1 MALPPPP
8 GAPQVNTDPFPN
20 NGVSSQTPST
30 RVFLRYTP
38 VQGGIVKNIGVKTT
52 IVHNSASIESFS
64 FATSGKGKGNNV
76 ALFPFSPLI
85 TSTTFDNSVYN
96 ALINNFNENRTNSFL
111 MDVDYLDSPTVPVN
125 QKAIING
132 TAKKAQVPDSNYTS
146 KQIITPRYLG
156 SKVISANYNFPTP
169 AGRVG
174 PNTGRFLKPS
184 VLPSFLNGDTG
195 SWQGD
200 SSYGNSAAID
210 KNPIYFAH
218 FKTST
223 ENENLPGTFTF
234 NIDSLIEAPFDD
246 VLGKNFFPKIIKID
260 GSNQNLSSTVSTFE
274 VGRKATVSYNNT
286 IANKINYSLLPV
298 GDNIIYQGGLEFDN
312 IIWNLDPTK
321 PTPEANPTMSFEN
334 GPTSVNLLKMRDD
347 LKSTLLY
354 PKTGETSYSISR
366 DMNITRPI
374 FSNFGLI
381 SGGEGQYIS
390 YSPSSGGSI
399 VTPQNFLYNNFRDAY
414 GYTIKN
420 LTGGFSYGKSF
431 SDSTWL
437 VAGDTSLFTL
447 NGSITSS
454 GANVTGSTDLT
465 PNGVVGESLDGTKT
479 ITAGFDFS
487 STSSLQS
494 VSFSSST
501 GNWQVGET
509 CFFTSQSMGANA
521 PGGVGFSLTLIEQNF
536 ENNRKGFFS
545 LGGPLLVVS
554 SSKGKG
560 GFDLLNLT
568 TNNDGN
574 IFQGS
579 ALAVIHTV
587 NQSVKNQIPFVQLD
601 NNNPAQLATSFET
614 KSFGLPNGLKV
625 DPLDPKNYIRYDVNQ
640 TISSNRSPGDLITN
654 DFIPRSAVEPGFNI
668 TGSSGFKVKALVPDV
683 NGDVAGNFYF
693 ENSQSLSPKEGQQP
707 SFFNPTRQ
715 FEIGEVIT
723 FSSQSLGATAPSGS
737 DLKINVT
744 KDILENVEENT
755 TLSNYK
761 NTKEPFLIEV
771 GDEIKIS
778 YDTTENGVT
787 IINNATFE
795 VTNVPNNGFDDGDK
809 IPTGSAPPDT
819 SNRGLVTINGK
830 RKLINNLPIQP
841 ENVFYY
847 EGVPIPSRANM
858 LYKVITPVV
867 PPQGFFSFK
876 AVWRASTN
884 CFDKIE
890 VTPNP
895 QDLNPPIPDGRIN
908 NLQII
913 RRTNA
918 DDRVII
924 FQVAPSGSEG
934 VNTPS
939 GPGFIVP
946 NDLTSV
952 QKLNV
957 ESLISLLNEKNTFKD
972 EIPSKDGGLTP

>member
-1 MALPPPP
+1 MATSKGSSPPP

-38 VQGGIVKNIGVKTT
+38 VQGGIETVLTSGKGITFL
-52 IVHNSASIESFS
+52 HNNASIESFPN
-64 FATSGKGKGNNV
+64 ATNGKGKGDNI

-96 ALINNFNENRTNSFL
+96 ALINNFNENRPNSFL
-111 MDVDYLDSPTVPVN
+111 MDVDYLNSPTVPVN
-125 QKAIING
+125 QKAIIRG

-146 KQIITPRYLG
+146 KQVITPRYLG

-195 SWQGD
+195 FWQGD
-200 SSYGNSAAID
+200 SSYGNTAAID

-234 NIDSLIEAPFDD
+234 NVDSLIEAPFDD

-286 IANKINYSLLPV
+286 IANKINFSLLPV

-321 PTPEANPTMSFEN
+321 PTPEANPIMSFEN
-334 GPTSVNLLKMRDD
+334 GPTSTNLQRFVGGV
-347 LKSTLLY
+347 SRTFY
-354 PKTGETSYSISR
+354 PASGKTSYNLER
-366 DMNITRPI
+366 KMNITRPL
-374 FSNFGLI
+374 FLNFF
-381 SGGEGQYIS
+381 GGEAKYNSYNPNGPIS
-390 YSPSSGGSI
+390 YI
-399 VTPQNFLYNNFRDAY
+399 NTPNNFIYNNFRDVY
-414 GYTIKN
+414 GYILIDRDIP
-420 LTGGFSYGKSF
+420 LTGISGKAF
-431 SDSTWL
+431 TDSTGWL
-437 VAGDTSLFTL
+437 VSGSTNLFTL

-454 GANVTGSTDLT
+454 GVNITGSSNLT

-479 ITAGFDFS
+479 ITAGFEFS
-487 STSSLQS
+487 NTASLQS
-494 VSFSSST
+494 VSFTSST
-501 GNWQVGET
+501 GNWNVGET
-509 CFFTSQSMGANA
+509 CFFTSQSMGATES
-521 PGGVGFSLTLIEQNF
+521 GGVGFNLTLIKQNF

-545 LGGPLLVVS
+545 LGGPFLIIS
-554 SSKGKG
+554 SSTGTG
-560 GFDLLNLT
+560 GI
-568 TNNDGN
+568 NNPPSSVFGN
-574 IFQGS
+574 GPSGNVFQGS
-579 ALAVIHTV
+579 ALAAIHTI
-587 NQSVKNQIPFVQLD
+587 NQSVKNQIPFISSTPPFTFPQ
-601 NNNPAQLATSFET
+601 T

-640 TISSNRSPGDLITN
+640 TILSNRSPGDLITN
-654 DFIPRSAVEPGFNI
+654 DFIPRSAVEPGFNL

-723 FSSQSLGATAPSGS
+723 FSSQSLGATVAGGS

-771 GDEIKIS
+771 GDEIRIS
-778 YDTTENGVT
+778 YDTIESGAT

-795 VTNVPNNGFDDGDK
+795 VINVPNNGFDDGDVVGA
-809 IPTGSAPPDT
+809 GSV
-819 SNRGLVTINGK
+819 LVNGK
-830 RKLINNLPIQP
+830 LRLINNLPIQP
-841 ENVFYY
+841 QNVFYKPNG
-847 EGVPIPSRANM
+847 EPIPGRANL
-858 LYKVITPVV
+858 LYETLV
-867 PPQGFFSFK
+867 PDPTNFFTVTTAYRS
-876 AVWRASTN
+876 STN
-884 CFDKIE
+884 CFDRLE
-890 VTPNP
+890 VSPNP
-895 QDLNPPIPDGRIN
+895 QDIIPPIPEGKIN
-908 NLQII
+908 NFQII

-939 GPGFIVP
+939 GPGFIIP

-972 EIPSKDGGLTP
+972 EIPSRNEGLTP